1 MFLFAS
7 ASVKIEDSV
16 FNAASCSFPIVTKG
30 AVGVGFCSVCDSSVA
45 VTVVA
50 STDESIGIV
59 PRCGKN
65 LGIRMIRV
73 ALVVGTKT

>member
-45 VTVVA
+45 TTVVA
-50 STDESIGIV
+50 SADESISFV
-59 PRCGKN
+59 PRCRKN
-65 LGIRMIRV
+65 SSVRMIRV
-73 ALVVGTKT
+73 ALVAGTKT